1 MDKYPTNPTAYNP
14 LRNPAISGFA
24 ICIPNNHRRFVI
36 AVTRPEHIRTET
48 GTYVAFTALDGHSSD
63 AEKAIKRARKVDLGP
78 GMHAEVLDTETGER
92 IFTGPVALA
101 DSCYLAPPDLGHW
114 GGVELTNRPALAEY
128 IETAYK
134 ADATDWVRE
143 AATLMNIGLDEGT
156 LDEIGNTVYLAS
168 WQLELTLEQLIDRI
182 IDEIRSAV
190 ESLGL

>member
-92 IFTGPVALA
+92 IFTGPVALLLTGKLF
-101 DSCYLAPPDLGHW
+101 DGL
-114 GGVELTNRPALAEY
+114 ELTNRPALAEY